1 MLEKSSVEQ
10 LGICGDSS
18 IQSSKIQL
26 YRAAVGPRQWCSQH
40 FQEIL
45 PPLIIT
51 SLGTALTY
59 PEGKNFQENNTN
71 ILIVSLSGK
80 WAEIILLHFSSQ
92 KYLPSL
98 FKLTIR
104 PTSQVTTCSLKTKM
118 KPSVNPECGWHSQC
132 TTYTV
137 IPVMP
142 LCWTSPACQNILKS
156 GQNCLE

>member
-71 ILIVSLSGK
+71 ILIV
-80 WAEIILLHFSSQ
+80 
-92 KYLPSL
+92 
-98 FKLTIR
+98 
-104 PTSQVTTCSLKTKM
+104 
-118 KPSVNPECGWHSQC
+118 
-132 TTYTV
+132 
-137 IPVMP
+137 
-142 LCWTSPACQNILKS
+142 
-156 GQNCLE
+156 